1 MQAAARRGCWA
12 LLRRVCGCRRLLAR
26 LLAKARLHHGKGFLK
41 RASAA
46 LARWAAEVRRLLTRR
61 LALQRE
67 LWYLNELRRRLDEAG
82 ARCEKQRTGAG
93 VITSGPQAE
102 LQRLLDLGI
111 EAGTIQRLDADLSR
125 PSRATALDLGVAVR
139 REPGLENWASR
150 AVRIMRAG
158 CRQRCEAP
166 TPYPL
171 ALT

>member
-12 LLRRVCGCRRLLAR
+12 LLRRVCGGRRLLAR
-26 LLAKARLHHGKGFLK
+26 LLAKARLQHGKGFLK
-41 RASAA
+41 RASAV
-46 LARWAAEVRRLLTRR
+46 LARWAAEVRRLLTCSNFNPPRPSPSPSPTPTPTPNPTPNQVRRLLTRR

-111 EAGTIQRLDADLSR
+111 EAGTIQRSALNLVRVRVR
-125 PSRATALDLGVAVR
+125 PRHGQ
-139 REPGLENWASR
+139 GQ
-150 AVRIMRAG
+150 G
-158 CRQRCEAP
+158 
-166 TPYPL
+166 
-171 ALT
+171 